1 MNSNGHEKY
10 IRTNSLVQNEEEGRS
25 GSLSIGGL
33 LKMAKRSCDIEVVET
48 SRQNTARLSGSV
60 KDAFQRQRRSIT
72 QLEIQKII
80 NDHDQWEKLK
90 QTMRNRN
97 ATTGMKLRQELPA
110 LLQEQLKDIP
120 KCDDDTCKRK
130 AGLVPNLQHRVS
142 VTVNRRLC
150 TLQNET
156 VGANQHSASRLV
168 NLSESRK
175 GADGFG
181 GPSMD
186 PFYLL
191 QILDVASNTSDEL
204 AFDDS
209 SNFDRAKPKNQIMS
223 SVA

>member
-1 MNSNGHEKY
+1 MNTKGHEKY
-10 IRTNSLVQNEEEGRS
+10 LSSSSPVQNEQEGRS
-25 GSLSIGGL
+25 GSLSIQGL
-33 LKMAKRSCDIEVVET
+33 LKMAKRTCENEVVET
-48 SRQNTARLSGSV
+48 SRKSTGRLSGSV
-60 KDAFQRQRRSIT
+60 NDAFQRQRRSIT
-72 QLEIQKII
+72 QLEIQRIL

-110 LLQEQLKDIP
+110 LLQEQLKEIP
-120 KCDDDTCKRK
+120 NCDDDTYKRK

-142 VTVNRRLC
+142 VTVSRRLG

-156 VGANQHSASRLV
+156 VTTNQRSASRLV
-168 NLSESRK
+168 RLSETSK
-175 GADGFG
+175 GGDEFG

-186 PFYLL
+186 PFYLM
-191 QILDVASNTSDEL
+191 QILDVATNTADEI